1 MCIDKYVYWNV
12 EMWRSGEV
20 SYVSLVDIHK
30 GHTLNSG
37 NVSHTELTVVF

>member
-1 MCIDKYVYWNV
+1 MLECAK
-12 EMWRSGEV
+12 V
-20 SYVSLVDIHK
+20 SFVWLVDVHK